1 MLYTLIRT
9 IHVQFMSVSALCVC
23 VYQAVA
29 GRLFGDLLLGGLLFV
44 SGYTHFTHYWIHA
57 DFSWKRLATVSDG
70 ELLVHL
76 HVHYSMFIYPDH
88 DVHSYLTFTG
98 ICMTYQ
104 FGAPDSAWL
113 GMPQSKLC
121 SHTCTYTRVHRMSSE
136 LLKLTHPGNIVKL
149 TAPWLIDLVYLWV
162 QK

>member
-23 VYQAVA
+23 VCQAVA

-88 DVHSYLTFTG
+88 DVHSYRYMYDLPVWGTRLSLARYATKQTVFPYMY
-98 ICMTYQ
+98 IY
-104 FGAPDSAWL
+104 
-113 GMPQSKLC
+113 
-121 SHTCTYTRVHRMSSE
+121 TCTSYV
-136 LLKLTHPGNIVKL
+136 L
-149 TAPWLIDLVYLWV
+149 
-162 QK
+162 